1 MYEVDILPK
10 IGDNIKDR
18 YKIVLK
24 ISQGEKRM
32 IFCAID
38 QQMQQI
44 AVKLEQDTDGQT
56 TICIESAILKILAN
70 SNHIPR
76 FFSYGQ
82 HKNCKFMAYELLGPN
97 LIDLVNYK
105 EPYKFS
111 LHSVLK
117 FGIQAIETLQI
128 VHNKDF
134 IHRNIKPGSFL
145 IGNTQETFGTFYL
158 IDFELCKKINK
169 HHGVVTTPTN
179 KANFRGTMMYAS
191 LNAHNLV
198 ELGRQ
203 DDLISLLYI
212 LVEFYNG
219 MLPWSDV
226 DELSSIQQTNT
237 LHEFIEVLDALTG
250 IKSDDDF
257 NPFENNIQYE
267 SQSSIRLENYVEQF
281 IDGMKKK
288 DDKYKQLDWA
298 SFVEQTGG
306 SHHKEGFD
314 GIDISESEQ
323 YFFQQCKH

>member
-10 IGDNIKDR
+10 IGDIIKDR

-24 ISQGEKRM
+24 ISQGEKRI
-32 IFCAID
+32 IFSAFD

-44 AVKLEQDTDGQT
+44 AVKLEQDTDGET
-56 TICIESAILKILAN
+56 TICVESAILKILAN

-105 EPYKFS
+105 RPYKFS
-111 LHSVLK
+111 LHYVLK

-134 IHRNIKPGSFL
+134 IYRNIKPGNFL
-145 IGNTQETFGTFYL
+145 IGNTQGTFGTFYL
-158 IDFELCKKINK
+158 VGFELCKKINK

-179 KANFRGTMMYAS
+179 KANFRGTMMYSS

-198 ELGRQ
+198 ELGRN
-203 DDLISLLYI
+203 DDLISLFYI

-226 DELSSIQQTNT
+226 DEQKVQALKEYFHGRKLLQRLPKQFLEFESYILSLDYTTDPDYTYLISLLIQAAEENEIN
-237 LHEFIEVLDALTG
+237 LND
-250 IKSDDDF
+250 
-257 NPFENNIQYE
+257 PFEWEEEINEERMNVMILQ
-267 SQSSIRLENYVEQF
+267 V
-281 IDGMKKK
+281 
-288 DDKYKQLDWA
+288 KQ
-298 SFVEQTGG
+298 Q
-306 SHHKEGFD
+306 HKAV
-314 GIDISESEQ
+314 
-323 YFFQQCKH
+323 